1 MSQQV
6 QARVRPSAESELKAD
21 VYETAGGEAYVIEVP
36 VPGFS
41 PDELVIEVT
50 IDTVTVSTEPKQIE
64 QEDGRRYFQRE
75 QSHKRMS
82 RIFEFPMELDTDNV
96 QATVENGVLRI
107 RLPKAGAAR
116 RRVVK
121 VGQLAS

>member
-1 MSQQV
+1 MAQQIRATEV
-6 QARVRPSAESELKAD
+6 QNEKQELTAD

-36 VPGFS
+36 VPGLR
-41 PDELVIEVT
+41 PDEINIEVT
-50 IDTVTVSTEPKQIE
+50 IDTVTRSTEPRESSQ
-64 QEDGRRYFQRE
+64 DGRRYFQRE
-75 QSHKRMS
+75 QPTGRMA
-82 RIFEFPMELDTDNV
+82 RVFEFAMDLDTDNV
-96 QATVENGVLRI
+96 RATMENGILKV

>member
-1 MSQQV
+1 MAQQV
-6 QARVRPSAESELKAD
+6 RATEVRNGRSELTAD

-36 VPGFS
+36 VPGLT
-41 PDELVIEVT
+41 PDEINIEVT
-50 IDTVTVSTEPKQIE
+50 IDTVTISTEPREKQ
-64 QEDGRRYFQRE
+64 QDGRRYFQRE
-75 QSHKRMS
+75 QPTGRMS
-82 RIFEFPMELDTDNV
+82 RVFEFPMDLDTDNV
-96 QATVENGVLRI
+96 QATLENGILKV

>member
-1 MSQQV
+1 MAQQV
-6 QARVRPSAESELKAD
+6 RATEVRNGRSELTAD

-36 VPGFS
+36 VPGLT
-41 PDELVIEVT
+41 PEEINIEVT
-50 IDTVTVSTEPKQIE
+50 IDTVTISTEPREKQ
-64 QEDGRRYFQRE
+64 QDGRRYFQRE
-75 QSHKRMS
+75 QPTGRMS
-82 RIFEFPMELDTDNV
+82 RVFEFPMDLDTDNV
-96 QATVENGVLRI
+96 QATLENGILKV

>member
-1 MSQQV
+1 MAQQV
-6 QARVRPSAESELKAD
+6 RATEVQNGKRELTAD

-36 VPGFS
+36 VPGLR
-41 PDELVIEVT
+41 PDEINIEVT
-50 IDTVTVSTEPKQIE
+50 IDTVTISTEPRESSQ
-64 QEDGRRYFQRE
+64 DGRRYFQRE
-75 QSHKRMS
+75 QPTGRMS
-82 RIFEFPMELDTDNV
+82 RVFEFPMDLDTDNV
-96 QATVENGVLRI
+96 QATMENGILKV

>member
-1 MSQQV
+1 MAQQIRATEV
-6 QARVRPSAESELKAD
+6 QNEKQELTAD

-36 VPGFS
+36 VPGLR
-41 PDELVIEVT
+41 PDEINIEVT
-50 IDTVTVSTEPKQIE
+50 IDTVTRSTEPRESSQ
-64 QEDGRRYFQRE
+64 DGRRYFQRE
-75 QSHKRMS
+75 LPTGRMA
-82 RIFEFPMELDTDNV
+82 RVFEFAMDLDTDNV
-96 QATVENGVLRI
+96 RATMENGILKV

>member
-1 MSQQV
+1 MAQQV
-6 QARVRPSAESELKAD
+6 RVTEGQNGRSQLTAD

-36 VPGFS
+36 VPGLT
-41 PDELVIEVT
+41 PDEIVIEVT
-50 IDTVTVSTEPKQIE
+50 IDTVTVSTEPKQSE
-64 QEDGRRYFQRE
+64 QENGRRYFQRE

-82 RIFEFPMELDTDNV
+82 RIFEFPMEIDTDNV
-96 QATVENGVLRI
+96 QATLENGILKI